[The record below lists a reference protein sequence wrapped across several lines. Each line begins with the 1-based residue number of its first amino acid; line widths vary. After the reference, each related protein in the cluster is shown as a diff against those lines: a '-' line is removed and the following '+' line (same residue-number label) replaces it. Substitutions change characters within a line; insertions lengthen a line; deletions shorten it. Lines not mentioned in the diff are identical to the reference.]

1 MKISVSFI
9 FLFFTSSLIAQIEI
23 TNLENVLIDDKET
36 SQNVTLEVRNNSTDD
51 IDLDWE
57 IEFAEEVESFLEISV
72 SDINNDYTHQIRTSH
87 C

>member
-36 SQNVTLEVRNNSTDD
+36 SQNLTLEVRNNSTDD